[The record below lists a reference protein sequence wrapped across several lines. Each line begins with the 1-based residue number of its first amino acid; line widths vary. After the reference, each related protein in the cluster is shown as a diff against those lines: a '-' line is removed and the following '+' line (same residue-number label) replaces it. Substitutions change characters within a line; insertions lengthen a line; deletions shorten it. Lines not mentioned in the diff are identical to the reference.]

1 MLDCHRMIADDALA
15 HHVFNVL
22 HVTPVH
28 GIAVLQ
34 PDEGSTNV
42 SWNVFK
48 VVNNN
53 RLLRSSWHENFC
65 CFVVIAEATLIERA
79 LDGWPRVLPHSLR
92 KRDPTGT
99 PAG

>member
-1 MLDCHRMIADDALA
+1 MIADDALA

-48 VVNNN
+48 VVTTTG
-53 RLLRSSWHENFC
+53 
-65 CFVVIAEATLIERA
+65 CFA
-79 LDGWPRVLPHSLR
+79 
-92 KRDPTGT
+92 
-99 PAG
+99 PAGMKIFVAS